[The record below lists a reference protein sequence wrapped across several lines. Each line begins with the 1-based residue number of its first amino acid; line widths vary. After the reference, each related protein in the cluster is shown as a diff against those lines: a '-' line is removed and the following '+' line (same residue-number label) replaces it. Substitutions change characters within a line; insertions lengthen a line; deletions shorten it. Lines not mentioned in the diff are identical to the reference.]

1 MRNMRAL
8 FIGGVFVLELVLP
21 AGTQAGLLNC
31 PPDAV
36 KVGTTCVDTYEASVW
51 LTTDSAVIEKIRA
64 GTVTLAELQAGAI
77 RKGATTDDYGPECP
91 DTGNDCQLEFAVSL
105 AGVTPS
111 RFLTWFQAVAA
122 CRNAGKRLLSNA
134 EWQATALG
142 TPDPGN
148 TPGSTDC
155 NTTSEG
161 ADLTGARAKCVSNV
175 GAFDLVGNV
184 WEWVADWVPLSLGG
198 GSWSTFSDDLQYL
211 AGAAAPSPTTQPGAL
226 LRGGGF
232 FNHELAGVLAVDG
245 TLQPSGASD
254 DVGVRC
260 GR

>member
-1 MRNMRAL
+1 MRVL
-8 FIGGVFVLELVLP
+8 FISGFFVLELVLP
-21 AGTQAGLLNC
+21 AWTHGVLFNC

-36 KVGTTCVDTYEASVW
+36 VAGRTCVDTYEASVW
-51 LTTDSAVIEKIRA
+51 LTTDATVIEKIRA

-77 RKGATTDDYGPECP
+77 RKGASGDDYGPECP
-91 DTGNDCQLEFAVSL
+91 ENGNDCQLEFAVSL

-134 EWQATALG
+134 EWQAAALG

-148 TPGSTDC
+148 APESTNDC
-155 NTTSEG
+155 NTKSEG
-161 ADLTGARAKCVSNV
+161 PDMTGERANCVSNV

-184 WEWVADWVPLSLGG
+184 FEWVADWVPRSTGC
-198 GSWSTFSDDLQYL
+198 GSWGTFSDDWQCL

-226 LRGGGF
+226 LRGGLFADGTK
-232 FNHELAGVLAVDG
+232 AGVFAVVG
-245 TLQPSGASD
+245 VNQPSHAGSG
-254 DVGVRC
+254 VGFRC